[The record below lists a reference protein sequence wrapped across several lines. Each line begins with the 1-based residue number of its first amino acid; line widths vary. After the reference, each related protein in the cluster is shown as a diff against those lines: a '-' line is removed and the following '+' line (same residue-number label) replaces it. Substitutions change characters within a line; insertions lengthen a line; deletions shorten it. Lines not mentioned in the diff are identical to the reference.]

1 MYSMMKENGN
11 LESGI

>member
-1 MYSMMKENGN
+1 MMKENGN